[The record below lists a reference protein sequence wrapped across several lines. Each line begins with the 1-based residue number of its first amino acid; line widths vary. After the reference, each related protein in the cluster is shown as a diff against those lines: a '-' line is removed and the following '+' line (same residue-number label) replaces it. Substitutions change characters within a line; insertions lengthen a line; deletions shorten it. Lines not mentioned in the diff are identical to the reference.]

1 MAQRPIWRGH
11 LRLALV
17 SCPIALHSVL
27 RASGDLHF
35 HYINPKTGHRVRSV
49 MLDSETDKEVARGD
63 LARGYEFEKDRYVL
77 LDDEDFAAAKIET
90 SSTMTVDKFVPR
102 DAIQPIYFDTSY
114 YMTPDGEAGQ
124 DVYVVLRDA
133 IEKTGQVALSRVV
146 ISRRERA
153 VAILPMERGMVLH
166 TLHEPRDL
174 YAHDKLFE
182 QVPNARPDAGM
193 VKLATQ
199 LIERQEGKFEPA
211 DVEDHYE
218 AKLREIID
226 AKLKGE
232 GITPE
237 RPAEPRGDNVIDLMA
252 ALKRSLGQDAKPA
265 RTKPAATRR
274 RSKTA
279 APKKKAAARKRA

>member
-1 MAQRPIWRGH
+1 MY
-11 LRLALV
+11 
-17 SCPIALHSVL
+17 SVL

-35 HYINPKTGHRVRSV
+35 HYINPETGHRVRMV
-49 MLDSETDKEVARGD
+49 TLDAETDEEVSRQD
-63 LARGYEFEKDRYVL
+63 LVRGYEFEKNRYVL
-77 LDDEDFAAAKIET
+77 LDDKDFAAAKIDT

-114 YMTPDGEAGQ
+114 YMVPDGDAGE
-124 DVYVVLRDA
+124 DVYAVLRDA
-133 IEKTGQVALSRVV
+133 IAKTGQAALSRVV

-153 VAILPMERGMVLH
+153 VAILPFERGMVLH

-174 YAHDKLFE
+174 YEHEKLFD
-182 QVPNARPDAGM
+182 PIPKRPSDTEM

-211 DVEDHYE
+211 DVEDRYE

-237 RPAEPRGDNVIDLMA
+237 KPEEPRGGNVIDLMA
-252 ALKRSLGQDAKPA
+252 ALKRSLGQDAKKARTRAAASAAHSPA
-265 RTKPAATRR
+265 R
-274 RSKTA
+274 KTH
-279 APKKKAAARKRA
+279 KKKAATRKRA